1 MMRILMLVLTGLIAA
16 PALAAPAFTD
26 RAAGLPVAHVY
37 GGGWSHFVGGGVAVL
52 DCNGDHQPDL
62 FAAGGENPAH
72 LFINTTAGAG
82 KPISFSL
89 GASPDLTETTGAY
102 PLDIDGDGNLD
113 LAVLRVGPDV
123 LLRGHGDCTFTDAPA
138 DWGFVARDAWS
149 TAFAATWEAGQSR
162 PTMAIGHYV
171 DQKNPKGPFQACDT
185 SDLYRPDGDRYGPPE
200 VIKPGYCALSM
211 MIADW
216 QRTGK
221 PALRIANDRQYYVK
235 GGYEQMFDLT
245 PLTERTENWP
255 KVSLWGMGIAAQDLN
270 GDGVPEVMT
279 TSMGDQLMQIAK
291 GGAYENAPYAI
302 GTYANVP
309 YLGDDGRPSTGW
321 HPEFGDIDNDGRMDL
336 FISKGNVEEMPS
348 NAMYDPN
355 NLLMQN
361 PDGTFTESGAKAG
374 IARKERSRGAGLSDL
389 DGDGRL
395 DIVVVNRNAPMEI
408 WQNVTNDTGH
418 WLGVAPHLD
427 QNSQAVGAILEV
439 RVGGRVTPHEVTV
452 GGGHVSGQAGPAHF
466 GLAAETKADLRV
478 IWPGGQTSDWVSVAA
493 DQTVDVS
500 PDGSALKIAP
510 R

>member
-1 MMRILMLVLTGLIAA
+1 MTRILALVLAGLIAT
-16 PALAAPAFTD
+16 PALTAPAFTD
-26 RAAGLPVAHVY
+26 RAEGLPVEHVY

-52 DCNGDHQPDL
+52 DCNGDHRPDL

-72 LFINTTAGAG
+72 LFINATEGPGA
-82 KPISFSL
+82 PITFTL
-89 GASPDLTETTGAY
+89 GADPALTETTGAY
-102 PLDIDGDGNLD
+102 PLDVDGDGNLD

-162 PTMAIGHYV
+162 PTMAFGHYV
-171 DQKNPKGPFQACDT
+171 DLKNPKGPFQACDT
-185 SDLYRPDGDRYGPPE
+185 SDLYRPDGDKYGAPE

-255 KVSLWGMGIAAQDLN
+255 KLSLWGMGIAAQDLN
-270 GDGVPEVMT
+270 GDGIPEVVT
-279 TSMGDQLMQIAK
+279 TSVGDQLMQIAK
-291 GGAYENAPYAI
+291 DGTYENAPYAI

-321 HPEFGDIDNDGRMDL
+321 HPEFGDIDNDGRIDL

-348 NAMYDPN
+348 NAMNDPN

-361 PDGTFTESGAKAG
+361 PDGTFTENGAAAG
-374 IARKERSRGAGLSDL
+374 IARKERSRGAALSDL

-395 DIVVVNRNAPMEI
+395 DIVVVSRRAPMEI
-408 WQNVTNDTGH
+408 WQNTTMATG
-418 WLGVAPHLD
+418 
-427 QNSQAVGAILEV
+427 
-439 RVGGRVTPHEVTV
+439 
-452 GGGHVSGQAGPAHF
+452 
-466 GLAAETKADLRV
+466 
-478 IWPGGQTSDWVSVAA
+478 
-493 DQTVDVS
+493 
-500 PDGSALKIAP
+500 
-510 R
+510 